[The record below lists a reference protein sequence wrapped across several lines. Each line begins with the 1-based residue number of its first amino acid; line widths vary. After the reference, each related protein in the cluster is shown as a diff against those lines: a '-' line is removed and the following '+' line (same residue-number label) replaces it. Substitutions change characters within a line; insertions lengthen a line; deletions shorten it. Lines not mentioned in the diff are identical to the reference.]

1 MLLMNTKLGA
11 GVCGLLLSVAVSLPA
26 LAGEGVEAPE
36 AVLVGLHK
44 IFPGT
49 PVDSVKPAGM
59 PGLYQATIGARLFY
73 VSEDGKYLMQ
83 GNLYDIDAR
92 TNLTEAAEAEIRLAA
107 MQEMKEDQMVI
118 FEPKEAKHTIT
129 VFTDIDCGYCRKLH
143 NEMEAYND
151 QGIRVRYLFYPRS
164 GPNSPSF
171 DKAVSVWCADDR
183 NQAMTDAKA
192 GKPVE
197 PRKCDNPVADH
208 YALGGAMGVRGTPAI
223 FLEDGEMLPGYVPA
237 DRLAK
242 ALDTSPAK
250 QAN

>member
-1 MLLMNTKLGA
+1 MFAMKTKLGA
-11 GVCGLLLSVAVSLPA
+11 GACGLLLAAVVSLPA
-26 LAGEGVEAPE
+26 LAGEGAEAPE
-36 AVLVGLHK
+36 AVLAGLHK

-49 PVDSVKPAGM
+49 EVDSVKPAGM
-59 PGLYQATIGARLFY
+59 PGLYQVTIGARLFY
-73 VSEDGKYLMQ
+73 VSADGKYLIQ

-92 TNLTEAAEAEIRLAA
+92 TNLTEAAETEIRLAA
-107 MQEMKEDQMVI
+107 MQEMSEDQMVI

-143 NEMEAYND
+143 NEMESYND
-151 QGIRVRYLFYPRS
+151 KGIRVRYLFYPRS

-183 NQAMTDAKA
+183 NQAMTDAKS

-197 PRKCDNPVADH
+197 PRTCDNPVADH

-242 ALDTSPAK
+242 ALDTPANR
-250 QAN
+250 AN

>member
-1 MLLMNTKLGA
+1 MFAKNTKSGA
-11 GVCGLLLSVAVSLPA
+11 GVFGLLLAAAVSLPA
-26 LAGEGVEAPE
+26 LAGEGAEAPD
-36 AVLVGLHK
+36 AVLEGLQK

-59 PGLYQATIGARLFY
+59 PGLYQATVGARLFY

-83 GNLYDIDAR
+83 GELYDIDAR
-92 TNLTEAAEAEIRLAA
+92 VNLTELAETEIRLAA
-107 MQEMKEDQMVI
+107 MQEITEDEMII

-143 NEMEAYND
+143 GEMEAYND
-151 QGIRVRYLFYPRS
+151 KGIRVRYLFYPRS

-183 NQAMTDAKA
+183 NQAMTDAKT

-197 PRKCDNPVADH
+197 PRTCDNPVADH
-208 YALGGAMGVRGTPAI
+208 YALGGTMGVRGTPAI
-223 FLEDGEMLPGYVPA
+223 ILEDGEMLPGYVPA
-237 DRLAK
+237 DRLSK
-242 ALDTSPAK
+242 ALEAPGMQAK
-250 QAN
+250 